1 MKDAPGAPSVLL
13 LVIYA
18 RVSYALVFADVGGGG
33 SCCLPNVCQ
42 VLFLFHV
49 RCYETLKEVRS
60 QTSVLLTHI
69 FAVRVAFFFF
79 FFFFSSNSLETLTW
93 ESWTLLGGNNFERWN
108 VFFAH
113 SDETDCKVP
122 LYWRWVCVYLSS
134 PPSSCQKNYLCV

>member
-79 FFFFSSNSLETLTW
+79 LLLLFQQSWDADMRVLNSSWWQQLWALECFLC
-93 ESWTLLGGNNFERWN
+93 SFRWN
-108 VFFAH
+108 WLQ
-113 SDETDCKVP
+113 SPSILTMG
-122 LYWRWVCVYLSS
+122 VCLPFISTFKL
-134 PPSSCQKNYLCV
+134 PKKLFGCV